1 MKQNL
6 MLLGTVGMVAVLA
19 VVALVLHAA
28 QIKGMHSPAPMIL
41 DESPSQNIAGAAFT
55 ADVNGATHKLISV
68 NEIAAELQTAD
79 GEYMLVQ
86 FDSESGMFAHEG
98 MGYAVEVFGN
108 GLRVDID
115 ADGRYDRVVRPG
127 MSFKVR

>member
-28 QIKGMHSPAPMIL
+28 QIK
-41 DESPSQNIAGAAFT
+41 
-55 ADVNGATHKLISV
+55 V